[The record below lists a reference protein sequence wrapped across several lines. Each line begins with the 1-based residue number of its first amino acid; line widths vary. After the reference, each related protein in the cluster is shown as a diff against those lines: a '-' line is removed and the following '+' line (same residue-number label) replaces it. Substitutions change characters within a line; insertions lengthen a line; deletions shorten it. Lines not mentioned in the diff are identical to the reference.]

1 VALAALVLSLSAGK
15 IHRQMQILQ
24 SSRHLDHG
32 LLQQVQRRSSILLLL
47 VVEVVEAGSAAV
59 VVLVDCELAVVIQ

>member
-1 VALAALVLSLSAGK
+1 
-15 IHRQMQILQ
+15 
-24 SSRHLDHG
+24 
-32 LLQQVQRRSSILLLL
+32 LLLL